1 MRLYLP
7 KLYLIFITN
16 TIILSGV
23 ICNEIHSKSTEYGEH
38 YIHPNDLLYP
48 TLYENIEDDLT
59 FNEMNDDNDNNNND
73 DHITFKSQQHINDRL
88 FQPTKD
94 HRHWLNTEN
103 IQHNQ
108 HEHENQHEHQERI
121 ISNNLIKKITENLLK
136 QSTMQQNI
144 PTSPSST
151 SSSSSLPSSSESTAS
166 LLPTSSIFHSSSRS
180 VLPNLWSKNSLYR
193 PYRLKRDDLGWKRS
207 IHYNV

>member
-108 HEHENQHEHQERI
+108 HDENQHEHQERI

-144 PTSPSST
+144 PTSPLST

>member
-16 TIILSGV
+16 TIILPGV
-23 ICNEIHSKSTEYGEH
+23 IRNEIHSKSTEYGEH

-59 FNEMNDDNDNNNND
+59 FNEINDDNDNNNNNNNNND
-73 DHITFKSQQHINDRL
+73 DHITFKNRQHINDRL
-88 FQPTKD
+88 FQPIRD
-94 HRHWLNTEN
+94 HRYWLNTEN
-103 IQHNQ
+103 IQH
-108 HEHENQHEHQERI
+108 NQHEHQERI

-144 PTSPSST
+144 PASPLS
-151 SSSSSLPSSSESTAS
+151 SSSSSLPSSAESTAS
-166 LLPTSSIFHSSSRS
+166 LLPTSSIYHSSSRS
-180 VLPNLWSKNSLYR
+180 VLPIIWSKNSLHR